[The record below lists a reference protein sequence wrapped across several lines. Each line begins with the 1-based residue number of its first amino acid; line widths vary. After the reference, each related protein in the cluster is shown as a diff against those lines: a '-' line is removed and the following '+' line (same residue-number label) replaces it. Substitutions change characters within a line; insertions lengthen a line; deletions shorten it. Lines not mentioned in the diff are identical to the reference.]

1 MPDRQDVD
9 SWMTSAP
16 GPFLTIRAAGPLR
29 GVVTIAAAPDGADT
43 LMLEASWERDGE
55 PRSASVTVTGY
66 DAARSLA
73 HEWADRLAA
82 GNQPEPAD

>member
-1 MPDRQDVD
+1 
-9 SWMTSAP
+9 MTSAP
-16 GPFLTIRAAGPLR
+16 GPFLTIRAGGPFD
-29 GVVTIAAAPDGADT
+29 GVVTIMVAPDGADA
-43 LMLEASWERDGE
+43 LLVEASWERDGE

-82 GNQPEPAD
+82 GRDPSRSQDA